1 MLDIP
6 FRRFCFGRFGRAAA
20 LVFVAAF
27 GLVVALVVVLVLGF
41 AAALGFP
48 AASGVPLLI
57 LPAAPLAKVLDL
69 YQRDVAISRPLAA

>member
-1 MLDIP
+1 MVV
-6 FRRFCFGRFGRAAA
+6 FGRAAA

-27 GLVVALVVVLVLGF
+27 GLVVALVVVLVLVLGF